1 MGVNGIYGLS
11 GSGIDVESMVKV
23 GMMSKQSEYDKMY
36 KKEVKDEW
44 IKSAYSDVYS
54 SLYTFTNTTLSKY
67 KLQSTM
73 DAMKASS
80 SDSTVVTATANADAA
95 EMSHQVTVSSLAS
108 NAYLLSTKAV
118 NRAATTTT
126 TAADGTT
133 STAEST
139 SIYLKDVVFSSFTK
153 NSDGTYSAVNSN
165 GSVTNAAATDTA
177 ISFNIGDGSTTKTVS
192 YTYADLNDSK
202 TLNDL
207 ASDIKSSGVNV
218 QASYDSAND
227 SFTLYNKDSG
237 LKNTLALSV
246 ASSTDTGY
254 SADAAAAGKILLNSL
269 NLGAVTST
277 NGTTTIGSAQSF
289 NSASSISAAGTNA
302 TVNIDGK
309 DYTPTENK
317 MTVSNVIYTFVGT
330 TSGTSSKVTVTQDTD
345 SIMSSVKQ
353 FVSDYNTMIDSLN
366 SKIYETKYSDY
377 EPLTKSQES
386 AMTSTQISDWNT
398 KAKSGLLY
406 HSSQLRSIVSNMREA
421 LYTPVDSITTNYNSA
436 AAIGITSSTDQ
447 GHITLDED
455 KLKAALAAD
464 PDSVYQ
470 IFAASQDTASSLDG
484 NQDKS
489 SAKASD
495 YSNTGIANRLF
506 SSLNAGVS
514 LIKDYAGTS
523 STTDDSSTLGTL
535 ISNLKNKMSDF
546 KTQMDAYEDMLYT
559 KYDAMETAIQQL
571 SSQLSTVTSSFS

>member
-237 LKNTLALSV
+237 LKNKLALSV

-277 NGTTTIGSAQSF
+277 NGTTTIGSAQSID
-289 NSASSISAAGTNA
+289 SASSISAAGTNA